1 MVDAAFIFQMGF
13 ILIILG
19 IILSFIATVIMFLS
33 RFRDRKAKGVRGGG
47 LIMIGP
53 IPIIFGTD
61 KETMKILIL
70 LSIALMVIALIFILV
85 LNWISVG

>member
-1 MVDAAFIFQMGF
+1 MDATFIFLMGF

-19 IILSFIATVIMFLS
+19 IILSFIATVIMFFNRL
-33 RFRDRKAKGVRGGG
+33 RDRKAKVIRGGG

-61 KETMKILIL
+61 KKTMKILIL
-70 LSIALMVIALIFILV
+70 LSITLMVMALIFILV
-85 LNWISVG
+85 LNWASLG

>member
-1 MVDAAFIFQMGF
+1 MGF

-19 IILSFIATVIMFLS
+19 IILSFIATVIMFFNRL
-33 RFRDRKAKGVRGGG
+33 RDRKAKVIRGGG

-61 KETMKILIL
+61 KKTMKILIL
-70 LSIALMVIALIFILV
+70 LSITLMVMALIFILV
-85 LNWISVG
+85 LNWASLG